1 MKFGA
6 ARGLHQRAHVT
17 LRIETAAGERSTTI
31 RLIGRILS
39 EDLDALRAEL
49 DAVSG
54 NMVLDLGQ
62 VSLVNLEVIRFLHTF
77 ESQGIQLVNCPA
89 YIRKW
94 IDRERQD

>member
-1 MKFGA
+1 MHER
-6 ARGLHQRAHVT
+6 ARVT

-39 EDLDALRAEL
+39 EDLDALRAQLEVIS
-49 DAVSG
+49 A
-54 NMVLDLGQ
+54 NIVLDLGE
-62 VSLVNLEVIRFLHTF
+62 VSLANLEVIRFLCTC